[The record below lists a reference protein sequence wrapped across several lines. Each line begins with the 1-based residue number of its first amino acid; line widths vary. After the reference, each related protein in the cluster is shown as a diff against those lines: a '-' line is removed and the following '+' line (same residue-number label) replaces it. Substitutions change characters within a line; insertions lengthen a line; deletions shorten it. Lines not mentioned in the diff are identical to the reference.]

1 MTDTSTDPSLA
12 SWLQLHEELAQLVAH
27 DMRNPLQ
34 AIIAN
39 ASFLDDPFHPSE
51 QETRET
57 VADIRS
63 SADVLLRLI
72 DNAVAIARLEAP
84 SGAATPRSA
93 VSLLSAAESA
103 VARCAQSAAGA
114 EVVLAL
120 EAGDSARVMA
130 DPQLLELMIQ
140 NMVTNALQHSRRR
153 NSVTVRVDREAGR
166 SAVAVI
172 DQGPAFGTHAQ
183 HFTREAQLA
192 IKFQPDGRY
201 SRGLGLYLI
210 GLVSRAFDGTI
221 ETSRD
226 GTRSVLRVWFPAAR

>member
-1 MTDTSTDPSLA
+1 M
-12 SWLQLHEELAQLVAH
+12 
-27 DMRNPLQ
+27 
-34 AIIAN
+34 
-39 ASFLDDPFHPSE
+39 
-51 QETRET
+51 
-57 VADIRS
+57 
-63 SADVLLRLI
+63 
-72 DNAVAIARLEAP
+72 
-84 SGAATPRSA
+84 
-93 VSLLSAAESA
+93 SLLAAAESA

-140 NMVTNALQHSRRR
+140 NMVTNALHHSRRR

-172 DQGPAFGTHAQ
+172 DQGPAFGPNAQ
-183 HFTREAQLA
+183 HFTREAQVA

-226 GTRSVLRVWFPAAR
+226 GTRSVLRVWFPTAP

>member
-1 MTDTSTDPSLA
+1 MSTTPPDPSLA
-12 SWLQLHEELAQLVAH
+12 AWLQLHEELAQLVAH

-51 QETRET
+51 VETRET
-57 VADIRS
+57 VVDIRS

-72 DNAVAIARLEAP
+72 DNVVAIARLEAP
-84 SGAATPRSA
+84 AGATTPRSP

-103 VARCAQSAAGA
+103 VARCASAAAGA

-120 EAGDSARVMA
+120 EVADTARVMA
-130 DPQLLELMIQ
+130 DPQLIELMVQ
-140 NMVTNALQHSRRR
+140 NMITNALQHSRRR
-153 NSVTVRVDREAGR
+153 NAVTVRVDREAGR
-166 SAVAVI
+166 SGVAVI
-172 DQGPAFGTHAQ
+172 DQGPPFGAYAQ
-183 HFTREAQLA
+183 HFTREAQVA

-210 GLVSRAFDGTI
+210 GLVSSAFDGTI

-226 GTRSVLRVWFPAAR
+226 GSRSVLRVWFPTAR